1 MASNSSASAAL
12 EAIATEIV
20 QIYYVYQGRLQG
32 GSHHPQS
39 SSEVSF
45 NSVLSTMPVVS
56 WDMGGGGIRTRNGHT
71 LLFPM
76 TYNGKTTGGKSLG
89 GNNFFYLLPLPVAM

>member
-20 QIYYVYQGRLQG
+20 QIYYVYQGRIQG

-56 WDMGGGGIRTRNGHT
+56 WDMGGGGYKN
-71 LLFPM
+71 
-76 TYNGKTTGGKSLG
+76 
-89 GNNFFYLLPLPVAM
+89 